1 MELDTVEKDGRLLIN
16 LDQNHTVG
24 NIIRKAVWENGG
36 EAAYDKGHPLGG
48 DSNLIVEADNPKEV
62 LEEAVETARG
72 WFEDLEDQL

>member
-1 MELDTVEKDGRLLIN
+1 MELDTVEKDGRLVIN

-48 DSNLIVEADNPKEV
+48 ESNLIVEAENPQEV
-62 LEEAVETARG
+62 LEDAVETARG
-72 WFEDLEDQL
+72 WFDDLEDQL

>member
-1 MELDTVEKDGRLLIN
+1 MELDTVEKDGRLVIN

-48 DSNLIVEADNPKEV
+48 ESNLIVEAENPQKV
-62 LEEAVETARG
+62 LEDAIETARG
-72 WFEDLEDQL
+72 WFDDLEDQL

>member
-24 NIIRKAVWENGG
+24 NIIRKAVWENDG